1 MKESAYNRVEHETM
15 ARVYGVWFMR
25 SILAT
30 LVPKVVVAVI
40 LLVQLR
46 NYASIKHVLANSPSF
61 LNVRES
67 FGFFVSA
74 LSGTEVQAIV
84 LVAGILVLT
93 LWLLRDAMRRLE
105 ADARASA
112 IALFV
117 R

>member
-1 MKESAYNRVEHETM
+1 M

-30 LVPKVVVAVI
+30 LVPKVVVGVL

-46 NYASIKHVLANSPSF
+46 HYASIKHVLANSPSF
-61 LNVRES
+61 LDFWETL
-67 FGFFVSA
+67 GFFVSA
-74 LSGTEVQAIV
+74 FANAEIQATLLVMGVMV
-84 LVAGILVLT
+84 LG